1 MAPIG
6 RAVFAT
12 LLMNDAYLP
21 GAMVLGHSLKDRGA
35 KAPLVAFV
43 TVDRLSADTINELR
57 TVYDEI
63 IPIQQITNKNPAN
76 LYLMNRPDLI
86 STFTKIELWRQTQYK
101 RIIYMDADMVALRA
115 PNELLTLDTDFA
127 AVPDI
132 GWPDCFNTGL
142 MVLTPNMADYYALLA
157 LAQRGI
163 SFDGADQGLL
173 NMHFREWERLSFVYN
188 CTPSGNYQYVPA
200 YRHFQSSI
208 AVVHFIGQ
216 DKPWTLG
223 RENRFSTGVYG
234 ELMGMWWS
242 VYDRHYRS
250 NVSLSGPYEASLLT
264 GRQTITHYDPR
275 TYASAKKVQDYV
287 HGEQPIY
294 APSYS
299 SHAATGS
306 PAQHGQIPLPS
317 EITIPGSASGH
328 PVKVEMPLGD
338 APTPAMRSDFAPVS
352 TTQQRRFSAP
362 HVEWEPMRAPP
373 PTDSKPEAANFPIVT
388 YDMSS
393 DTQLFQPPTQYPEA
407 PRDMWYQL
415 PEKAREPVKPKQIFP
430 WEARAPKATRVFPK
444 TKSPSPPP
452 LPLDEP
458 MSDLEQEEVAT
469 PSAAT
474 DATDITEESVLT
486 PTQRESIN
494 PWESFQQR
502 TNAWDDMPEIER
514 YVRAFNQSRKGKL
527 QVLHHT
533 PPQRSP
539 GGTAINSPSAD
550 PQRRPSLRLTDF
562 PTEFERP
569 SLPVTPA
576 PIRRA
581 TIWGEE
587 RDEETL
593 PAAEGVPK
601 QEEWVRRFS
610 SYSAPVFAAALP
622 APLVHDLPHAFYW
635 RCQYCGKQNPV
646 TKLEELQR
654 RQSELLMSPT
664 GSRQLGET
672 DELPQRQMPESRS
685 KEDVIEKAELS
696 MSPTKTPKVPKP
708 ILKAPHFEL
717 GQGVDEPAEKEDIP
731 SPTSTRPPISQ
742 AASL

>member
-43 TVDRLSADTINELR
+43 TVDRLGADTINELR

-234 ELMGMWWS
+234 ELLGMWWS
-242 VYDRHYRS
+242 VYDRHYRPKT
-250 NVSLSGPYEASLLT
+250 V
-264 GRQTITHYDPR
+264 THYDPR

-287 HGEQPIY
+287 HGEEPIY

-299 SHAATGS
+299 SQPIIGSTQALQGAGS
-306 PAQHGQIPLPS
+306 PTQQGQIPLPS
-317 EITIPGSASGH
+317 EITIPGSESSH
-328 PVKVEMPLGD
+328 PVEVEMPLGD
-338 APTPAMRSDFAPVS
+338 APPPAMRSDFAPVS
-352 TTQQRRFSAP
+352 TTEQRRFSAP

-373 PTDSKPEAANFPIVT
+373 PADSKPEAANFPTVT

-393 DTQLFQPPTQYPEA
+393 DTQLFQPPTHYPEA
-407 PRDMWYQL
+407 PRDMWYQV
-415 PEKAREPVKPKQIFP
+415 PEKAPEPVKPKQIFP
-430 WEARAPKATRVFPK
+430 WEARAPKPTRVFPK
-444 TKSPSPPP
+444 TKSPSPPL
-452 LPLDEP
+452 LPVEEP
-458 MSDLEQEEVAT
+458 MSELQQEEVTT

-474 DATDITEESVLT
+474 DATDITEESVPT
-486 PTQRESIN
+486 PTQREPIN
-494 PWESFQQR
+494 PWEAFQQR

-514 YVRAFNQSRKGKL
+514 YVRAFSQARKGKI

-539 GGTAINSPSAD
+539 GGTAITSPSAD
-550 PQRRPSLRLTDF
+550 SQRRPSLRLTDF
-562 PTEFERP
+562 PTAVERP

-601 QEEWVRRFS
+601 QEEW
-610 SYSAPVFAAALP
+610 
-622 APLVHDLPHAFYW
+622 
-635 RCQYCGKQNPV
+635 NPV

-672 DELPQRQMPESRS
+672 DDLPRRQMPESQS
-685 KEDVIEKAELS
+685 KEAVIEKAELS
-696 MSPTKTPKVPKP
+696 ISPKKTPKVPKP

-717 GQGVDEPAEKEDIP
+717 GQGVDEPAKKEDLP
-731 SPTSTRPPISQ
+731 SPTSRPPISQ